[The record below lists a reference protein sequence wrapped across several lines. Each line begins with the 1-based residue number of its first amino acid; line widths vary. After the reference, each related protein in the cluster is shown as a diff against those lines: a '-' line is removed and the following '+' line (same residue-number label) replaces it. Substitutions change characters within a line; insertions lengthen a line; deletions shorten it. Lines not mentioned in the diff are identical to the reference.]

1 MYGNRDLE
9 MYQNGRK
16 HVAQMMKSL
25 EKIEPHER
33 AEILQG
39 HAAVLRSRSRVHE
52 GVPGA
57 KEVNRIVA
65 SAGALPEDLAD
76 FYSQRLACE
85 VLKSL

>member
-1 MYGNRDLE
+1 M
-9 MYQNGRK
+9 
-16 HVAQMMKSL
+16 
-25 EKIEPHER
+25 
-33 AEILQG
+33 
-39 HAAVLRSRSRVHE
+39 LRSRSRVHE